1 MRDSSFLKVAHLTQW
16 RAEGRRAKRSD
27 GPGYSKSETPKIKML
42 WQDDFSYCK
51 ATHTC
56 CMDLIFR
63 DLCSLS
69 AQTPVILTLLNTR
82 DLYSRCAAIKL
93 IVTWFCPDQA
103 IKGNSQ

>member
-1 MRDSSFLKVAHLTQW
+1 VGPRKSVSNRAPRLLTPAMGVQ
-16 RAEGRRAKRSD
+16 RGGKRSD
-27 GPGYSKSETPKIKML
+27 GTGHPKQGGHPKSETPKIKML

-69 AQTPVILTLLNTR
+69 GLVFM
-82 DLYSRCAAIKL
+82 YSNAS
-93 IVTWFCPDQA
+93 
-103 IKGNSQ
+103 NSDIT